1 MVENN
6 VQAVTFTVERFLK
19 QKIANLETTSLKSVF
34 VCFLSV
40 ALSYCLVGPGSD
52 KKVSNSIS

>member
-19 QKIANLETTSLKSVF
+19 QKIANLDTKSLN
-34 VCFLSV
+34 
-40 ALSYCLVGPGSD
+40 G
-52 KKVSNSIS
+52 

>member
-19 QKIANLETTSLKSVF
+19 QKIANLETTSLSVNF
-34 VCFLSV
+34 IQYL
-40 ALSYCLVGPGSD
+40 GHGSG
-52 KKVSNSIS
+52 